1 MVNKF
6 KNKNLIPY
14 RETGEERNMKYE
26 YKVSVFVTPDL
37 IELENLLDDRGKQG
51 WKLITVQDSKYIF
64 IRELS
69 CK

>member
-1 MVNKF
+1 MTLLHTCGV
-6 KNKNLIPY
+6 
-14 RETGEERNMKYE
+14 RNMKYE

>member
-6 KNKNLIPY
+6 KNKNLIHY